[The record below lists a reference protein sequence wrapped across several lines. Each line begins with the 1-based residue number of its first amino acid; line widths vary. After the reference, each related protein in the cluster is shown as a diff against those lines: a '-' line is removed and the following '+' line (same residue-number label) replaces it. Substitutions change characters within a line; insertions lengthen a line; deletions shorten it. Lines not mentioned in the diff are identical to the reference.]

1 MLKKL
6 SKIILSSVII
16 ASSCCPP
23 PASSHAGHD
32 HLPKSLR
39 KNPRFSSLEAAI
51 ENQIKYEFNELDDG
65 GNFVRH
71 IGHFF
76 VQDFEKV
83 KGGTLVTLKQF
94 FHLEPDHVVTLQAVW
109 DKNYL
114 VYSVPSMDGSRQVA
128 IDLGEKLDGKAHD
141 ALIVH
146 AETTNCAEA
155 QNASGADCSL
165 NEETIHNIS
174 VLSFQ
179 AKLSE
184 DDAGH
189 EHGAGEGHEHGDS
202 EAAEEHGHDDTEA
215 HEHASLVKFHED
227 GSEHDDTETSHGG
240 ETGTRDD
247 GFVSAQ
253 LQKKINK
260 LNQKLVGLWSLDNG
274 QSQDEIE
281 ILGFAATG
289 IEAFPIT
296 FAYHF
301 TSKASSDFSSSGK
314 SQHDLNNLFGYMLGK
329 KLFFHIPSFAS
340 STNIAV
346 KLNKRASKA
355 RGLDLT
361 TILGSCEA
369 ADETINCTAA
379 VEEDGSVSSS
389 TSELNNIKLKKLN
402 N

>member
-1 MLKKL
+1 MFKKL

-128 IDLGEKLDGKAHD
+128 INLGEKLDGKAHD

-227 GSEHDDTETSHGG
+227 GSEHDEPNGG
-240 ETGTRDD
+240 IPAKIEKKVSQLSSKLTG
-247 GFVSAQ
+247 
-253 LQKKINK
+253 K
-260 LNQKLVGLWSLDNG
+260 WSLGNG

-296 FAYHF
+296 FAYNF

-369 ADETINCTAA
+369 SDETINCTAA

-389 TSELNNIKLKKLN
+389 TSELNNIKLEKLN